1 MDIFNVLIV
10 QPIFNALLIIYG
22 VVGDFGLSIIIFTI
36 LVRLLLWPLI
46 KKQLHQT
53 KLMRKVQPELKKIK
67 ARTKGD
73 KQLEA
78 KLMMELYRE
87 RGIKPFSSIGV
98 LIIQLPIFI
107 GIYQVITI
115 ITQHKDQ
122 IESHLYEF
130 TKQMPNVAEVLAHNE
145 KFNETLLGVISLT
158 QTALGGGSIHI
169 PLVILAFIAAIFQY
183 IQTKQLMP
191 DAGSSKKLRDILKDA
206 SAGKEADQS
215 DISAAMSSKMA
226 TFMPL
231 LLLVFAL
238 FLPGAVVLYY
248 ATSSIVAVIQQH
260 LVLRKD
266 EEEMEV
272 IADEKPSKKNP
283 KAIKEATVVTKKS
296 IKTSKKSK
304 KNRKKR

>member
-1 MDIFNVLIV
+1 MDIFNALVV

-22 VVGDFGLSIIIFTI
+22 LVGDFGLSIIIFTI
-36 LVRLLLWPLI
+36 LVRLLMWPLI

-67 ARTKGD
+67 TRTKGN

-78 KLMMELYRE
+78 QLMMELYRE

-98 LIIQLPIFI
+98 LLLQLPIFI
-107 GIYQVITI
+107 GIYQVIVI
-115 ITQHKDQ
+115 ITDHRDQ

-130 TKQMPNVAEVLAHNE
+130 TKQIDGVQQILTGNE
-145 KFNETLLGVISLT
+145 KFNESLLGLVDLT
-158 QTALGGGSIHI
+158 QTAVASGTVHI
-169 PLVILAFIAAIFQY
+169 PLVILAILAAFFQY
-183 IQTKQLMP
+183 IQTKQIMP
-191 DAGSSKKLRDILKDA
+191 DPSSQKKLRDILKDA
-206 SAGKEADQS
+206 SAGKQADQS

-231 LLLVFAL
+231 FLLVFAL

-248 ATSSIVAVIQQH
+248 AASSIVAVIQQH
-260 LVLRKD
+260 FILSKD
-266 EEEMEV
+266 EEELEV
-272 IADEKPSKKNP
+272 IADQKASKDTST
-283 KAIKEATVVTKKS
+283 IKEAKIVTKRS
-296 IKTSKKSK
+296 IKNTSKKSK

>member
-10 QPIFNALLIIYG
+10 QPIFNALLLIYA

-36 LVRLLLWPLI
+36 LVRLALWPLI

-67 ARTKGD
+67 VRTKGN

-78 KLMMELYRE
+78 QLMMEMYKE
-87 RGIKPFSSIGV
+87 KGIKPFSSIGV
-98 LIIQLPIFI
+98 LLLQLPIFI
-107 GIYQVITI
+107 GIYQVIII

-122 IESHLYEF
+122 IESHLYNF
-130 TKQMPNVAEVLAHNE
+130 TKQLPDISAILANPE
-145 KFNETLLGVISLT
+145 KFNESLLGAINLT
-158 QTALGGGSIHI
+158 QTAIGGGSIHI
-169 PLVILAFIAAIFQY
+169 PLIILALVAALFQY
-183 IQTKQLMP
+183 IQTKQIMP
-191 DAGSSKKLRDILKDA
+191 DSGSQKKLRDILKDA

-231 LLLVFAL
+231 LLLAFAL

-248 ATSSIVAVIQQH
+248 AASSIVAVIQQYF
-260 LVLRKD
+260 VLRRD
-266 EEEMEV
+266 EEEME
-272 IADEKPSKKNP
+272 ILADQ
-283 KAIKEATVVTKKS
+283 
-296 IKTSKKSK
+296 KTSKKPRVVREATIVSKKSNKRSK

>member
-10 QPIFNALLIIYG
+10 QPIFNALLLIYA

-36 LVRLLLWPLI
+36 FVRLALWPLI

-67 ARTKGD
+67 ARTKGN

-78 KLMMELYRE
+78 KLMMEMYKE

-98 LIIQLPIFI
+98 LLLQLPIFI
-107 GIYQVITI
+107 GIYHVITI
-115 ITQHKDQ
+115 ITQHRDQ
-122 IESHLYEF
+122 IESHLYNF
-130 TKQMPNVAEVLAHNE
+130 TKQLPDINEILAQPE
-145 KFNETLLGVISLT
+145 KFNESLFGVINLT
-158 QTALGGGSIHI
+158 ETAIGGGSIHI
-169 PLVILAFIAAIFQY
+169 PLIILALIAAGFQY

-191 DAGSSKKLRDILKDA
+191 DSGSAKKLRDILKDA

-215 DISAAMSSKMA
+215 DISAAMSSKMV

-248 ATSSIVAVIQQH
+248 AASSIVAVIQQH
-260 LVLRKD
+260 MVLRKD
-266 EEEMEV
+266 EEDMEI
-272 IADEKPSKKNP
+272 IADQKASKKNP

>member
-10 QPIFNALLIIYG
+10 QPIFNALLLIYA

-36 LVRLLLWPLI
+36 FVRLALWPLI

-67 ARTKGD
+67 ARTKGN

-78 KLMMELYRE
+78 KLMMEMYKE

-98 LIIQLPIFI
+98 LLLQLPIFI
-107 GIYQVITI
+107 GIYQVIII

-122 IESHLYEF
+122 IESHLYNF
-130 TKQMPNVAEVLAHNE
+130 TKQLPDISEILAHPE
-145 KFNETLLGVISLT
+145 KFNESLFGVINLT
-158 QTALGGGSIHI
+158 QTAIGGGSIHV
-169 PLVILAFIAAIFQY
+169 PLIILALIAAGFQY
-183 IQTKQLMP
+183 IQTKQIMP
-191 DAGSSKKLRDILKDA
+191 DSGSQKKLRDILKDA

-215 DISAAMSSKMA
+215 DISAAMSSKMV

-231 LLLVFAL
+231 LLLAFAL

-248 ATSSIVAVIQQH
+248 AASSIVAVIQQYF
-260 LVLRKD
+260 VLRKD
-266 EEEMEV
+266 EEEMEI
-272 IADEKPSKKNP
+272 IADQKTNKKPRT
-283 KAIKEATVVTKKS
+283 AKEATIVSKKS
-296 IKTSKKSK
+296 NKKSK
-304 KNRKKR
+304 KHRKKR

>member
-10 QPIFNALLIIYG
+10 QPIFNALLLIYA

-36 LVRLLLWPLI
+36 LVRLALWPLI

-67 ARTKGD
+67 ARTKGN

-78 KLMMELYRE
+78 QLMMEMYKE

-98 LIIQLPIFI
+98 LLLQLPIFI
-107 GIYQVITI
+107 GIYQVIII

-130 TKQMPNVAEVLAHNE
+130 TKQLPDINAIIVNPEE
-145 KFNETLLGVISLT
+145 FNETLLGVINLT
-158 QTALGGGSIHI
+158 ETAIGGGTIHV
-169 PLVILAFIAAIFQY
+169 PLVILALIAALFQY
-183 IQTKQLMP
+183 IQTKQIMP
-191 DAGSSKKLRDILKDA
+191 DSGSQKKLRDILKDA

-231 LLLVFAL
+231 LLLAFAL

-248 ATSSIVAVIQQH
+248 AASSIVAVIQQYF
-260 LVLRKD
+260 VLRQD
-266 EEEMEV
+266 EEEME
-272 IADEKPSKKNP
+272 ILADQKPNKKP
-283 KAIKEATVVTKKS
+283 RTAKEATIVSKKS
-296 IKTSKKSK
+296 NKKSK